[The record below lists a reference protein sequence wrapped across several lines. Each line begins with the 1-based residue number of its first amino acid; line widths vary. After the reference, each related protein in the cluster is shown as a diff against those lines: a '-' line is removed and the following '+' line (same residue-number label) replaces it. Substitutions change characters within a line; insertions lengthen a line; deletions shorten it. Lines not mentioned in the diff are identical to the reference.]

1 MISFRCVT
9 CGHKFDV
16 PDRLAGKKARCKHCK
31 TSLVIPQPVSLNR
44 QLSPRQR
51 RLLADEKTLRE
62 TFADGPIRIVEA
74 SGEPPEKYVLD
85 YLVRSLRKEIKREP
99 EPIKGHRVQVVLPPD
114 YPRLA
119 PTVSMLTPVFHP
131 NIDTTTVCVGDH
143 WAAGERLVDL
153 LIRVGEMLA
162 FQAYN
167 IRSPLNGDAAMWA
180 DLNSEQFPID
190 PMDLRALVD

>member
-1 MISFRCVT
+1 MISFRCAT

-31 TSLVIPQPVSLNR
+31 SALVIPQPVSLNR

-51 RLLADEKTLRE
+51 RLLADEQTLRSKFE
-62 TFADGPIRIVEA
+62 DGPIRIVEA
-74 SGEPPEKYVLD
+74 DGEPPERYVLD
-85 YLVRSLRKEIKREP
+85 YLVRSLRKDGKREP
-99 EPIKGHRVQVVLPPD
+99 ESIKGHRVQVVLPPD

-131 NIDTTTVCVGDH
+131 NIDATTVCVGDH
-143 WAAGERLVDL
+143 WAAGERLIDL
-153 LIRVGEMLA
+153 LIRVGEMLTY
-162 FQAYN
+162 QAYN

-180 DLNSEQFPID
+180 DLNGERFPID
-190 PMDLRALVD
+190 PIDLRALVD

>member
-1 MISFRCVT
+1 MISFRCAT

-16 PDRLAGKKARCKHCK
+16 PDRLAGKKARCKHCQA
-31 TSLVIPQPVSLNR
+31 SIVVPQPVSLN
-44 QLSPRQR
+44 QKLSPRQR
-51 RLLADEKTLRE
+51 RLLADEQALRS

-74 SGEPPEKYVLD
+74 AGEPPERYVLD
-85 YLVRSLRKEIKREP
+85 YLVRSLRKPGKGEP
-99 EPIKGHRVQVVLPPD
+99 EQVKGHRVQVVLPPD

-131 NIDTTTVCVGDH
+131 NIDEATVCVGDH

-153 LIRVGEMLA
+153 LVRVGEILTY
-162 FQAYN
+162 QAYN

-180 DLNSEQFPID
+180 DLNGEKLPID
-190 PMDLRALVD
+190 PVDLSALVE